1 MRIGDLVPLER
12 LLGRPLGAS
21 WVTLG
26 VLGCPL
32 GVSWGSLGVP
42 WGHLC
47 LLVVSEGSWSCS
59 AMAFKMCWGGH
70 WRVQGRV

>member
-1 MRIGDLVPLER
+1 MKIAGLVPLER

-21 WVTLG
+21 RVAVGL
-26 VLGCPL
+26 LGCPL

-47 LLVVSEGSWSCS
+47 VLVVSEGSWSWS
-59 AMAFKMCWGGH
+59 AVAVNMHWGSL
-70 WRVQGRV
+70 WTAQGRV